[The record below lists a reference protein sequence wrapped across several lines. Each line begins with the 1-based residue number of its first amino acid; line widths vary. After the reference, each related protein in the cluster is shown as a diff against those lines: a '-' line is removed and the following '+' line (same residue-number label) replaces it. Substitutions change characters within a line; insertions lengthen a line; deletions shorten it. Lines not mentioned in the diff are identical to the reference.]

1 MLDRGFGDLGL
12 TDVIIALPYS
22 RTPDRAVA
30 RFGFRPDGE
39 VAYGDAAFCQYR
51 LSKADWT
58 ARFAG

>member
-39 VAYGDAAFCQYR
+39 VTYGDAAFRQYR
-51 LSKADWT
+51 LSKADW
-58 ARFAG
+58 